1 MRFAFS
7 VGLVALVATFALA
20 QEVRLSLTFVPGSSA
35 TRVVTGKVSGE
46 WNGPTPLSPTK
57 PTSFLFDLSV
67 RAENLLTVARVTPE
81 GDGVIVVAPRGVEV
95 KGTAAEQ
102 PFELLITPDG
112 DLKFSWGALSF
123 DSAKLPEAD
132 RKKLQQLLTLSHSVT
147 ISPQGK
153 IKDFQ
158 ISEAIKEI
166 APQLDTQF
174 INAVVTATLQ
184 TLLPAPLPAE
194 PVKVG
199 KGWEINLPVLA
210 FETPEPLSLPISCT
224 LAEVRGDEAVV
235 KVRAEAKGEAN
246 LTLRRWSEKDPKV
259 TVTQGEFSA
268 SGEVIFLLSVG
279 VPQRATWRM
288 KAEAEGFVT
297 PPEKGASPVPF
308 KFRLSAEIREH
319 LVF

>member
-1 MRFAFS
+1 MRFAIS
-7 VGLVALVATFALA
+7 VVLVALVATLALA
-20 QEVRLSLTFVPGSSA
+20 QEVRLSLAFVPGSSA
-35 TRVVTGKVSGE
+35 TRIVTGKVSGE
-46 WNGPTPLSPTK
+46 WNGPTPISPTK
-57 PTSFLFDLSV
+57 PTTFLFDLSV
-67 RAENLLTVARVTPE
+67 RAENLLTVAKVTPE
-81 GDGVIVVAPRGVEV
+81 GDGVIVVTPRGVEV

-102 PFELLITPDG
+102 PLELLITSDG
-112 DLKFSWGALSF
+112 DLKFSWGALGF
-123 DSAKLPEAD
+123 DSTKLPEAD

-166 APQLDTQF
+166 APQVDVQF

-184 TLLPAPLPAE
+184 TLLPASLPEE

-199 KGWEINLPVLA
+199 KSWEIDLPVLA

-224 LAEVRGDEAVV
+224 LAEVRGDKAAI
-235 KVRAEAKGEAN
+235 KVSAEAKGEAN
-246 LTLRRWSEKDPKV
+246 LTLRRWSDKDPKV

-268 SGEVIFLLSVG
+268 NGEVIFLLSIG

-288 KAEAEGFVT
+288 IAEAEGFVT
-297 PPEKGASPVPF
+297 PTEKGASPVPF
-308 KFRLSAEIREH
+308 KFRLSAEIREQ

>member
-1 MRFAFS
+1 
-7 VGLVALVATFALA
+7 
-20 QEVRLSLTFVPGSSA
+20 
-35 TRVVTGKVSGE
+35 
-46 WNGPTPLSPTK
+46 
-57 PTSFLFDLSV
+57 
-67 RAENLLTVARVTPE
+67 VTPE

-166 APQLDTQF
+166 APQLDIQF

-199 KGWEINLPVLA
+199 KGWEIDLPVLA
-210 FETPEPLSLPISCT
+210 FETTEPLSLPISCT
-224 LAEVRGDEAVV
+224 LAEVRGDEAVI
-235 KVRAEAKGEAN
+235 KVRAESKGEAN

-259 TVTQGEFSA
+259 TVTQGDFSA

>member
-7 VGLVALVATFALA
+7 VGLVALVATLALA

-67 RAENLLTVARVTPE
+67 SAENLLTVARVTPE

-95 KGTAAEQ
+95 KGTVAEQ

-112 DLKFSWGALSF
+112 DLKFSWGAMSF

-158 ISEAIKEI
+158 ISEAIEEI
-166 APQLDTQF
+166 APELDIQF

-199 KGWEINLPVLA
+199 KGWEIDLPVLA
-210 FETPEPLSLPISCT
+210 FETTEPLSLPISCT
-224 LAEVRGDEAVV
+224 LAEVRGDEAVI

-308 KFRLSAEIREH
+308 KFRLSAEIREQ

>member
-1 MRFAFS
+1 
-7 VGLVALVATFALA
+7 
-20 QEVRLSLTFVPGSSA
+20 
-35 TRVVTGKVSGE
+35 
-46 WNGPTPLSPTK
+46 
-57 PTSFLFDLSV
+57 
-67 RAENLLTVARVTPE
+67 
-81 GDGVIVVAPRGVEV
+81 
-95 KGTAAEQ
+95 
-102 PFELLITPDG
+102 
-112 DLKFSWGALSF
+112 
-123 DSAKLPEAD
+123 
-132 RKKLQQLLTLSHSVT
+132 LQQLLTLSHSVT

-199 KGWEINLPVLA
+199 KGWEIDLPVLA
-210 FETPEPLSLPISCT
+210 FETTEPLSLPISCT

-235 KVRAEAKGEAN
+235 KVSAEAKGEAN

-259 TVTQGEFSA
+259 TITQGEFSA

-308 KFRLSAEIREH
+308 KFRLSAEIREQ

>member
-1 MRFAFS
+1 MRFALS
-7 VGLVALVATFALA
+7 VMLVALVATLALA
-20 QEVRLSLTFVPGSSA
+20 QEVRLSLAFVPGSSA
-35 TRVVTGKVSGE
+35 TRIVTGKVSGE

-67 RAENLLTVARVTPE
+67 RAENLLTVAKVTPE
-81 GDGVIVVAPRGVEV
+81 GDGVIVVTPRGVEV
-95 KGTAAEQ
+95 KGSAAEQ
-102 PFELLITPDG
+102 PFELLITSEG
-112 DLKFSWGALSF
+112 DIKFSWGALSF
-123 DSAKLPEAD
+123 DSTKLPEAD

-166 APQLDTQF
+166 EPQVDVQF

-184 TLLPAPLPAE
+184 TLLPASLPAE

-199 KGWEINLPVLA
+199 KSWEIALPVLA

-224 LAEVRGDEAVV
+224 LAEVRGDEAVI
-235 KVRAEAKGEAN
+235 KVSAEAKGEAN
-246 LTLRRWSEKDPKV
+246 LTLRRWSDKDPKV
-259 TVTQGEFSA
+259 TVTQGEFYA
-268 SGEVIFLLSVG
+268 NGEVIFLLSVG

-297 PPEKGASPVPF
+297 PTEKGASPVPF
-308 KFRLSAEIREH
+308 KFRLSAEIREQ